1 MGIEEHNLRQSQN
14 KFLLDL
20 LDIHFARVEQLVN
33 NAYYKPQKIKDF
45 YLLNNSDGNSSAM
58 PLTDKERA
66 IDTEFKAQAMKALT
80 QARNSG
86 FNALFSL

>member
-1 MGIEEHNLRQSQN
+1 M
-14 KFLLDL
+14 DL

-45 YLLNNSDGNSSAM
+45 YLLNNSNDNTSTI

-66 IDTEFKAQAMKALT
+66 IDTELKAQAMKALT